1 MPNACDGRVVPPLAA
16 PAPATPAKFQPLT
29 PARLLDTRAGTGTI
43 AVPLA
48 ANCAMALPVVGVG
61 GVPATGVA
69 AVALN
74 ITATQ
79 ATGPGFLTVYPC
91 GEAQPPTSTVNYAA
105 NQNVANMAQVRV
117 GAGGQVC
124 IFTMSKVDVVV
135 DVLGWYGTAATAGY
149 APLAPAACW
158 TPATAAG
165 SAATGR
171 PSPPVAPRRSRWPG
185 WRACPRTPP
194 ASCST

>member
-1 MPNACDGRVVPPLAA
+1 M
-16 PAPATPAKFQPLT
+16 
-29 PARLLDTRAGTGTI
+29 
-43 AVPLA
+43 
-48 ANCAMALPVVGVG
+48 GVG

-79 ATGPGFLTVYPC
+79 AAGAGLPHGVPVRRGATADVDGQLRRP
-91 GEAQPPTSTVNYAA
+91 

-135 DVLGWYGTAATAGY
+135 DVLGWYGTGA
-149 APLAPAACW
+149 
-158 TPATAAG
+158 AAG
-165 SAATGR
+165 FA
-171 PSPPVAPRRSRWPG
+171 PVAPSPG
-185 WRACPRTPP
+185 ARHP
-194 ASCST
+194 